1 MTKTKHKHR
10 ILPGHRGGVYIE
22 GNVVELTITQH
33 AMWHFAEWQLH
44 GEVEDMVAWKGL
56 AGMITKEEAIRLIQQ
71 ETCQKVGQ
79 LNRGKTKEA
88 GFKIGVNGTEKKVAW
103 WNERPEKK
111 QERYNK
117 MREGIKDPSAGG
129 RRTKAERTGIF
140 APGVTTF
147 ETCSKGGKIG
157 SKNTNSQ
164 LWEDPLHPELGAHHF
179 ARLQAIQRSNNL
191 PHSKENRRKI
201 L

>member
-1 MTKTKHKHR
+1 MKRTKHKHR
-10 ILPGHRGGVYIE
+10 ILPGHRGGTYDE

-44 GEVEDMVAWKGL
+44 REVEDMVAWKGL

-71 ETCQKVGQ
+71 ETCRETGFS
-79 LNRGKTKEA
+79 NRGKTKDA
-88 GFKIGVNGTEKKVAW
+88 GFKIGVNGTEKKAAW
-103 WNERPEKK
+103 WDARPEKRR
-111 QERYNK
+111 ERYEK
-117 MREGIKDPSAGG
+117 MRAGLKDPSAGG
-129 RRTKAERTGIF
+129 KRTKLEGKGIF
-140 APGVTTF
+140 APGVTSF
-147 ETCSKGGKIG
+147 ETCSKGGKTG

-179 ARLQAIQRSNNL
+179 NRLAAVQRSNNL

-201 L
+201 Q